1 MPVGASNM
9 VIENKKK
16 RYAQNDNQNKT
27 KKSICAICSRLK
39 VKSSEFWPNISLV
52 SLLLT
57 LNQFRIILRYLG
69 IYLLRAE
76 EHI

>member
-1 MPVGASNM
+1 MT
-9 VIENKKK
+9 IETK
-16 RYAQNDNQNKT
+16 